1 MTMQM
6 RNDWTVDH
14 AAKTIAPQ
22 NWVHVGTALT
32 ALLDRARPTV
42 NAESTGATAEPQ
54 RPQA

>member
-14 AAKTIAPQ
+14 AAETIAPQ

-42 NAESTGATAEPQ
+42 NAGATAEPQ